1 MAARYAACFGLSK
14 RKRTL
19 DRSMALGPIGLL
31 DRLFVHRGGFDP
43 DPHTGGREQPR
54 PRRTG

>member
-1 MAARYAACFGLSK
+1 MAARYAVCFGLRK

-19 DRSMALGPIGLL
+19 HRSTTFGPKGLL
-31 DRLFVHRGGFDP
+31 DRLFVHCGGFDP
-43 DPHTGGREQPR
+43 DLHPGGREQPR